1 MIAIAAFSSTKDASE
16 AIAGL
21 SSHHYLIFSGPAQ
34 ERATKRGIT
43 SALITLSHTD
53 HHSMACVVLD
63 GKN

>member
-34 ERATKRGIT
+34 ELVRKRGVT
-43 SALITLSHTD
+43 SALIALSHTD
-53 HHSMACVVLD
+53 HHAIACVLLER
-63 GKN
+63 